1 MLKIAIDGSVDGQ
14 FGPAGVGMVII
25 HDGQQRQEK
34 YPLSGEMD
42 NHEAEFHAL
51 LLLLEKLQAE
61 GLKNEWILCQTDS
74 KIVFDAVN
82 KRFHK
87 RDPYKS
93 LLKAILNQLDHFP
106 MFNLKWVPD
115 QANRGADNLA
125 RQAMHQA
132 KKISN
137 QQN

>member
-1 MLKIAIDGSVDGQ
+1 MLKVAIDGSVDGQ
-14 FGPAGVGMVII
+14 FGPAGIGMVLV
-25 HDGQQRQEK
+25 HDGQQKQLK
-34 YPLSGEMD
+34 FPLEGEMD
-42 NHEAEFHAL
+42 NHEAEFQAL
-51 LLLLEKLQAE
+51 LLLLKQLEDLNLQ
-61 GLKNEWILCQTDS
+61 NEWILCQTDS

-93 LLKAILNQLDHFP
+93 LLEQILQKLNHFP
-106 MFNLKWVPD
+106 MFTLKWVPD

-132 KKISN
+132 KKLNNKQI
-137 QQN
+137 

>member
-14 FGPAGVGMVII
+14 FGSAGIGLVIVNNG
-25 HDGQQRQEK
+25 HQQQIK
-34 YPLSGEMD
+34 QPLVGEMD
-42 NHEAEFHAL
+42 NHEAEFRAL
-51 LLLLEKLQAE
+51 LFLLDLLIAENLQ
-61 GLKNEWILCQTDS
+61 NELIICQTDS
-74 KIVFDAVN
+74 RVVFDSVN

-93 LLKAILNQLDHFP
+93 ILNEIIAKLDQFQLFT
-106 MFNLKWVPD
+106 LKWVPD

-132 KKISN
+132 RKNK
-137 QQN
+137 